1 MLWSVRLSVRLSHI
15 HHHQGC
21 DCTAGAYCFRRRT
34 RDLSS
39 HKPAALTITLQR
51 HHILTSTAVK
61 LSNVTCIICSLVPC
75 VCVCVCVCLPCRRV
89 WHVVDQSQRGSA
101 ATRTLWMTSP
111 ARGDVDVWRHR
122 WRHRRDD
129 ERRASS
135 VNQSDTRY
143 SNTRLPVTQT
153 STCKQTATW

>member
-75 VCVCVCVCLPCRRV
+75 VCVCVCVFTLSTSMTCRWPITARFSCNAHSLNDVTSSWWRRRLTSSLTSSTRWCAARV
-89 WHVVDQSQRGSA
+89 FCQPIRH
-101 ATRTLWMTSP
+101 TLQQ
-111 ARGDVDVWRHR
+111 H
-122 WRHRRDD
+122 
-129 ERRASS
+129 
-135 VNQSDTRY
+135 
-143 SNTRLPVTQT
+143 T
-153 STCKQTATW
+153 STCNTNIYL